1 MRAAEPKPDGSAG
14 IKCFPAELLV
24 EIFALCWCSFTPRF
38 DDIEPPTTPF
48 DLEVARLAGSPPA
61 DVSPAPVTSQTAQF
75 ETEIAR
81 LVHAPLLV
89 VAQVCTSWRAIALGT
104 PFLWCD
110 IELDGVLWDTPSHID
125 KTTTLLQ
132 STLARSGTVLLNV
145 ALTNV
150 GEHPFPPPILHMLAA
165 HSQRWRTFVCPCYL
179 VGELSAIQGK
189 LPLLQRLDIDD
200 SYDEPDSLDMLSS
213 LPSLTYL
220 GFPGPF
226 LADNIDKLPLARLKI
241 FKCETTTLYEAPE
254 ALTLMSRLPKAAQF
268 QIHLTLWSDIDHWRE
283 MDYRPQTSNISSFY
297 IQVLGEFEPSHS
309 EEALGTL
316 FANLTLPFLAHLEL
330 EYQNYPSFPLIW
342 PHAEFLALSTRS
354 DYDSHL
360 RSLQIFEV
368 HITDTQLLECLSGL
382 HSLERLEISDHQSV
396 NNRGVDE
403 LLITD
408 SLLAKLT
415 RTPDSPCFVP
425 RLSHLGCQTL
435 LQFDDAALLALALS
449 RLDADLDGPTAGC
462 FGLELN
468 WLPGR
473 ERKLDDAVSAS
484 FAALKISTR
493 RRFTFRMSAAQDEW
507 VG

>member
-1 MRAAEPKPDGSAG
+1 
-14 IKCFPAELLV
+14 
-24 EIFALCWCSFTPRF
+24 
-38 DDIEPPTTPF
+38 
-48 DLEVARLAGSPPA
+48 
-61 DVSPAPVTSQTAQF
+61 
-75 ETEIAR
+75 
-81 LVHAPLLV
+81 
-89 VAQVCTSWRAIALGT
+89 
-104 PFLWCD
+104 
-110 IELDGVLWDTPSHID
+110 
-125 KTTTLLQ
+125 
-132 STLARSGTVLLNV
+132 
-145 ALTNV
+145 
-150 GEHPFPPPILHMLAA
+150 
-165 HSQRWRTFVCPCYL
+165 L

-189 LPLLQRLDIDD
+189 LPLLQHLDIHYSCDG
-200 SYDEPDSLDMLSS
+200 PDSLDMLSS

-220 GFPGPF
+220 GFPGQF

-241 FKCETTTLYEAPE
+241 FKCVTTLYEAPK
-254 ALTLMSRLPKAAQF
+254 ALTSMSHLPKAAQF
-268 QIHLTLWSDIDHWRE
+268 QIHLHLALRSDVDE
-283 MDYRPQTSNISSFY
+283 DYRPQTSDISSFY

-309 EEALGTL
+309 ENALGTL
-316 FANLTLPFLAHLEL
+316 FANLTLPFLTHLEL

-354 DYDSHL
+354 DFDSHL
-360 RSLQIFEV
+360 QSLQIFEV

-382 HSLERLEISDHQSV
+382 HSLERLEISDHQSIK
-396 NNRGVDE
+396 NRGVDE

-435 LQFDDAALLALALS
+435 LQFDDAALLALAVS
-449 RLDADLDGPTAGC
+449 RLDADLDGPTAGY

-473 ERKLDDAVSAS
+473 ERKLNDAVSAS
-484 FAALKISTR
+484 FAALKIGTR

>member
-24 EIFALCWCSFTPRF
+24 EIFALCWRSFTPCF
-38 DDIEPPTTPF
+38 DDIEPPTT
-48 DLEVARLAGSPPA
+48 
-61 DVSPAPVTSQTAQF
+61 PAPVTSQTAQF
-75 ETEIAR
+75 KTEIAR

-89 VAQVCTSWRAIALGT
+89 MAQVCTSWRAIALGT

-110 IELDGVLWDTPSHID
+110 IELDGVLWDTPSHIE
-125 KTTTLLQ
+125 KATTLLQ

-145 ALTNV
+145 ALTDV
-150 GEHPFPPPILHMLAA
+150 VEHPFPPPPILHMLAA
-165 HSQRWRTFVCPCYL
+165 HSQRWRTFICPCYL

-189 LPLLQRLDIDD
+189 LPLLQRLDIHYLCDG
-200 SYDEPDSLDMLSS
+200 PDSLDMLSS

-220 GFPGPF
+220 GFPGQF

-241 FKCETTTLYEAPE
+241 FKCVTTLDEVPE

-268 QIHLTLWSDIDHWRE
+268 QIHLALRSDVDKRE
-283 MDYRPQTSNISSFY
+283 MEQTSDISSFY
-297 IQVLGEFEPSHS
+297 IQVLEECEPSHS

-316 FANLTLPFLAHLEL
+316 FANLTLPFLTHLEL

-342 PHAEFLALSTRS
+342 PYAEFLALSTRS
-354 DYDSHL
+354 DFDSHL
-360 RSLQIFEV
+360 QSLQIFEV
-368 HITDTQLLECLSGL
+368 HITVMQLLECLSGL

-396 NNRGVDE
+396 NKRGVTTVDE

-408 SLLAKLT
+408 SLLTKLT
-415 RTPDSPCFVP
+415 RTPDSSC
-425 RLSHLGCQTL
+425 L
-435 LQFDDAALLALALS
+435 
-449 RLDADLDGPTAGC
+449 
-462 FGLELN
+462 LN

-473 ERKLDDAVSAS
+473 ERKLDDVVSAS
-484 FAALKISTR
+484 FAALKIGTR